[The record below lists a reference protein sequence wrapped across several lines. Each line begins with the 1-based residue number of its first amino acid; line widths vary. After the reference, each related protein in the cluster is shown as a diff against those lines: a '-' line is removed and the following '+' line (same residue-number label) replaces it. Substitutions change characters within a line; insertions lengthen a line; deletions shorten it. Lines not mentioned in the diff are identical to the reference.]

1 MNQLPIKPPATS
13 HPRRCH
19 QGPLDNT
26 WRSLHRHRRRRPPSP
41 PLSAT
46 ATILTIMGL
55 VVAWCR
61 LPPPSCSSL
70 LSNAASTLP
79 TMEST
84 PPPPRSPPPPNRRR
98 ALSALS
104 IAHGAILDRHAASMP
119 SGRRGKC
126 RSHPRPP
133 FRKTG
138 QLRQRRRHGRRDASV
153 STSYVPWRVA

>member
-1 MNQLPIKPPATS
+1 MNQLPITPPATS
-13 HPRRCH
+13 HPHRHRH
-19 QGPLDNT
+19 GPLDNT

-70 LSNAASTLP
+70 SSNAASTLP

-84 PPPPRSPPPPNRRR
+84 PPPPRSPPPLIAVAPSP
-98 ALSALS
+98 LSALS
-104 IAHGAILDRHAASMP
+104 IAHGAILDRHAASTP
-119 SGRRGKC
+119 SGTTRRV
-126 RSHPRPP
+126 PLPPAPP
-133 FRKTG
+133 FSKDGTIAPALPSWPPRCLG
-138 QLRQRRRHGRRDASV
+138 VLSGG
-153 STSYVPWRVA
+153 WR